1 MLKKYITATIFI
13 SWAFFTAVLVAGLV
27 FYQNSKPPISVVATP
42 DVTGGQTITLTTQE
56 IAQHSSAID
65 CWLII
70 NQQVYDV
77 TTYLNQHPGNADTIL
92 PYCGQEAT
100 AAFNTK
106 GRSTGNTHSTVANDL
121 LGNYL
126 LGSVGQTITRASHS
140 PVVTSTPSNKNA
152 SATVTPARVDGQT
165 VTLNTQEIAKH
176 NSGTD
181 CWLII
186 NQQVYN
192 VTTYLNQHPGN
203 ASTILPYCGQDGTT
217 AFDTKG
223 RSAGN
228 THSSFANNLLG
239 QFLIGSVGD
248 SVSSS
253 TINPSVTIPAGR
265 GDDDDD

>member
-27 FYQNSKPPISVVATP
+27 FYQNSKPPISVLATP
-42 DVTGGQTITLTTQE
+42 SVTGGQTITLTTQE
-56 IAQHSSAID
+56 IAKHNSATD

-100 AAFNTK
+100 TAFNTK
-106 GRSTGNTHSTVANDL
+106 GRRAGDTHSSFANDL
-121 LGNYL
+121 VQNYL
-126 LGSVGQTITRASHS
+126 LGSVGQTITRASQS
-140 PVVTSTPSNKNA
+140 PIVTATSGAQNA
-152 SATVTPARVDGQT
+152 SATVTPANVDGQA
-165 VTLNTQEIAKH
+165 VILNAQEIAKH
-176 NSGTD
+176 NNSAD

-228 THSSFANNLLG
+228 THSSFANSLLS

-253 TINPSVTIPAGR
+253 TVNPSVTIPAGR